1 MDLDNKTKLL
11 QLAKRAQEDAEK
23 EVARSLRVSI
33 SILYLYVRVSCFLS
47 RSESS
52 ISTCV
57 CLDA

>member
-33 SILYLYVRVSCFLS
+33 SILYLYVRVS
-47 RSESS
+47 
-52 ISTCV
+52 
-57 CLDA
+57 